1 MNLWQNYKTVL
12 YSTFPEMYKVLR
24 WGYWKGRDTTLV
36 AQLYNHPYFIKAREV
51 EIYSDKSCIYNN
63 IIYPKTGSNLP
74 CFGMDLMG
82 FFDKKVIIVFDF
94 QHPTENLLFGVEGL
108 PKGKGDYRFFEP
120 GNHFSENIYIAYC
133 TMSEVDD
140 HLEMFKK
147 YLEIYRDMLDFKQ
160 PTGMDSGIYKDFD
173 SYMIKLDPVGGY
185 LSNKFGKNRSER
197 LVNEF
202 LFAYSS

>member
-1 MNLWQNYKTVL
+1 MNLWENYKRVL
-12 YSTFPEMYKVLR
+12 GQTFDLTLTQQWANWSSKGTELR
-24 WGYWKGRDTTLV
+24 
-36 AQLYNHPYFIKAREV
+36 ANLYTHPHFIKSREV
-51 EIYSDKSCIYNN
+51 EIFNEKSCIYNN

-133 TMSEVDD
+133 TMDEVDE

-147 YLEIYRDMLDFKQ
+147 YLTIYADMLECKQ
-160 PTGMDSGIYKDFD
+160 PTGMDTSVYRDFD
-173 SYMIKLDPVGGY
+173 AYMTKLDPVGGY
-185 LSNKFGKNRSER
+185 LSGKFGKERAER
-197 LVNEF
+197 LVTEF
-202 LFAYSS
+202 LFAYG